1 MSATDLEYFLHQLD
15 RIAVQLIEAI
25 RVPIAALARRGLL
38 ALLGGL
44 QVLTSDAGWTG
55 RWDA

>member
-1 MSATDLEYFLHQLD
+1 M
-15 RIAVQLIEAI
+15 QLIEAI

>member
-1 MSATDLEYFLHQLD
+1 MSATDLEYLSHQFG

-25 RVPIAALARRGLL
+25 RVAIAALARRGLL

-44 QVLTSDAGWTG
+44 QVLTSDAGRTG